1 MEQRSHAESALAGAA
16 YGMLAVL
23 GVALGVVGGFTHAWY
38 VGDSWPLAA
47 IAWVPAMFGLCFGA
61 GRMMRSK
68 LGAAAVAVGWLLVSM
83 VFSLKRAAGD
93 LVIAGDSAGFVY
105 LYGAMV
111 AVVVA
116 VLLSPSSGGSW
127 LLRGVAPHGPMTPQG
142 PPPQGPMPQGPPMP
156 QPPPTVD
163 GGR

>member
-16 YGMLAVL
+16 YGMLGVL
-23 GVALGVVGGFTHAWY
+23 GVVLGVVGGFTHAYY
-38 VGDSWPLAA
+38 VGGTWPLAA
-47 IAWVPAMFGLCFGA
+47 IAWVPAMFGVCFWA

-68 LGAAAVAVGWLLVSM
+68 LGASAVAVGWLLVSM

-93 LVIAGDSAGFVY
+93 LVIAGDSAGFIY

-127 LLRGVAPHGPMTPQG
+127 LLKGIDQQAPVTPR
-142 PPPQGPMPQGPPMP
+142 
-156 QPPPTVD
+156 PPPTLD

>member
-23 GVALGVVGGFTHAWY
+23 GVVLGVVGGFTHAWY
-38 VGDSWPLAA
+38 VGPTWPLAA
-47 IAWVPAMFGLCFGA
+47 IGWVPALFAICFGA
-61 GRMMRSK
+61 GRLMRAK
-68 LGAAAVAVGWLLVSM
+68 LGASAVAAGWLLVSM

-93 LVIAGDSAGFVY
+93 LVIAGDVAGFVY
-105 LYGAMV
+105 LYGGM
-111 AVVVA
+111 AVVLVA
-116 VLLSPSSGGSW
+116 VLLSPSSAGGGSW
-127 LLRGVAPHGPMTPQG
+127 LLKGVDQQAPM
-142 PPPQGPMPQGPPMP
+142 MR